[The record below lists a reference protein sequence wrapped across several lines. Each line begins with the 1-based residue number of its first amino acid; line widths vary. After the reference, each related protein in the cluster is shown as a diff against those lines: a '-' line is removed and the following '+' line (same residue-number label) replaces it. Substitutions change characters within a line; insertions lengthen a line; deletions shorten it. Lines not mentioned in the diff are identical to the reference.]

1 MGHRLLQPLGDD
13 LDPRPVLLEPPE
25 QGIVGISGIDTRALV
40 RHLREGGAINGA
52 ISTDGS
58 TPAQL
63 LEQLTEPH
71 WQAHLSMRALVTV
84 VDGSRLHD
92 SEWSRQNLYADQLK
106 AAQIIAVSHAD
117 RMNAADAQALAALQA
132 EYQPYQQAWLQA
144 AMGQLDLAA
153 VDIA

>member
-1 MGHRLLQPLGDD
+1 MQIALSRLLSEAKPDRLFIEPTGLG
-13 LDPRPVLLEPPE
+13 
-25 QGIVGISGIDTRALV
+25 
-40 RHLREGGAINGA
+40 H
-52 ISTDGS
+52 
-58 TPAQL
+58 PAQL

-117 RMNAADAQALAALQA
+117 QHERS
-132 EYQPYQQAWLQA
+132 
-144 AMGQLDLAA
+144 
-153 VDIA
+153 